1 MLKPKVM
8 SWLARQLVGINA
20 NGNSEIVNKMRRAV
34 DGVSAGE
41 PWCACFVQYCAREVD
56 DLMHELEIQPDATF
70 KHNLVATESTQ
81 ALWNRAIQGT
91 KSAGP
96 SVGAIV
102 VWRQQSHPEFGHCGI
117 VTEVMENGDIATIE
131 GNTSMPGASSGST
144 ESERNGRGIWRKVR
158 LAGSIPGF
166 DRLGYIRPWG

>member
-1 MLKPKVM
+1 MLKPKALA
-8 SWLARQLVGINA
+8 WLARQLVGINA

-56 DLMHELEIQPDATF
+56 DLMRELDLQPDATF
-70 KHNLVATESTQ
+70 LHNLPATESTQ
-81 ALWNRAIQGT
+81 ALWH
-91 KSAGP
+91 KSMAATHALEP

-102 VWRQQSHPEFGHCGI
+102 VWRSQSHPEFGHCGI
-117 VTEVMENGDIATIE
+117 VVRVEDGAIITVE
-131 GNTSMPGASSGST
+131 GNTSMPGASAGST
-144 ESERNGRGIWRKVR
+144 ESERNGRGVWKKTR

-166 DRLGYIRPWG
+166 DRLGYILPWG